1 MKMNNE
7 GSYFTP
13 NDGSINDT
21 VKVMEDILKD
31 LGEGNKVTI
40 GIDCNAN
47 HYYTETTLK
56 YEMDGFKTPVEN
68 DQLIDFYFK
77 YITDH
82 PLITYLEDPMATL
95 DIFGWK
101 KILSK
106 FEERPNCII
115 SMKNTYNENISC
127 LKKVKKLLNL
137 ANLFIFI

>member
-7 GSYFTP
+7 GSYYTP

-47 HYYTETTLK
+47 NYYSDQTLK
-56 YEMDGFKTPVEN
+56 YEMDSFKAPIEN
-68 DQLIDFYFK
+68 DQLIDFYVK
-77 YITDH
+77 YVSDH
-82 PLITYLEDPMATL
+82 PLITYLEDPIATS

-101 KILSK
+101 KIITK
-106 FEERPNCII
+106 FEEKPNCLV
-115 SMKNTYNENISC
+115 SMKNNYNESFQH
-127 LKKVKKLLNL
+127 LKKVMKNK
-137 ANLFIFI
+137 IIK